1 MENILIIKNIFK
13 YIYIDKLT
21 YLFLLL
27 SVLSASFMQVIII
40 FSLIIVHELGH
51 LLMAKILKIEIDKI
65 YIYPLGGITKLNMNL
80 NTNPLQESLVLLAGP
95 ILQLVFYAIYQ
106 LILPEY
112 QSLIEFYNYQ
122 ILFFNLLPIYPLDGG
137 KILNI
142 IVSSKVPYK
151 LSLKY
156 SIFISYI
163 LLIIIILNNINNL
176 KLNLLIMIFLLLY
189 KLIREGSNIQTLYN
203 KFLLERYLHNYKF
216 KDTVIINDIN
226 EFHRN
231 KSHII
236 KEKGKYW
243 REKDFLNKKYQ
254 KF

>member
-1 MENILIIKNIFK
+1 
-13 YIYIDKLT
+13 
-21 YLFLLL
+21 
-27 SVLSASFMQVIII
+27 
-40 FSLIIVHELGH
+40 
-51 LLMAKILKIEIDKI
+51 
-65 YIYPLGGITKLNMNL
+65 MNL
-80 NTNPLQESLVLLAGP
+80 NTSPLQESLVLLAGP

-151 LSLKY
+151 LSLRY

-163 LLIIIILNNINNL
+163 LLIVIILNNIHNL
-176 KLNLLIMIFLLLY
+176 KLNLLIMILLLLY
-189 KLIREGSNIQTLYN
+189 KLFREGSNIKTLYN

-226 EFHRN
+226 CFHRN

-254 KF
+254 KI

>member
-27 SVLSASFMQVIII
+27 SVLSASFIQVIII
-40 FSLIIVHELGH
+40 FSLIIIHELGH
-51 LLMAKILKIEIDKI
+51 LLMAKLLNIEIDKI

-80 NTNPLQESLVLLAGP
+80 NTNPLQESLVLLSGP
-95 ILQLVFYAIYQ
+95 ILQLIFYAIYQ
-106 LILPEY
+106 HILPEY
-112 QSLIEFYNYQ
+112 KSLIEFYNYQ

-142 IVSSKVPYK
+142 VVSSKVPYK
-151 LSLKY
+151 LSIKY
-156 SIFISYI
+156 SIFISYVI
-163 LLIIIILNNINNL
+163 LMIIILNNINNL
-176 KLNLLIMIFLLLY
+176 KLNIIIMIILLLY
-189 KLIREGSNIQTLYN
+189 KLFKESYNIKNYYN
-203 KFLLERYLHNYKF
+203 KFLLERYLHNFKF
-216 KDTVIINDIN
+216 TDTMIISNIN
-226 EFHRN
+226 EFYRN

-243 REKDFLNKKYQ
+243 REKDFLIKKYQ

>member
-1 MENILIIKNIFK
+1 MIIKNIFK

-27 SVLSASFMQVIII
+27 SVLSASFIQIIII

-51 LLMAKILKIEIDKI
+51 LLMAKLLKIEIDKI

-80 NTNPLQESLVLLAGP
+80 NISPLQESLVLLAGP

-106 LILPEY
+106 LILPEC

-151 LSLKY
+151 LSLRY

-163 LLIIIILNNINNL
+163 LLIVIILNNIHNL
-176 KLNLLIMIFLLLY
+176 KLNLLIMILLLLY
-189 KLIREGSNIQTLYN
+189 KLFREGSNIKTLYN

-226 EFHRN
+226 CFHRN

-254 KF
+254 KI

>member
-1 MENILIIKNIFK
+1 MIIKNIFK

-27 SVLSASFMQVIII
+27 SVLSASFIQIIII

-51 LLMAKILKIEIDKI
+51 LLMAKLLKIEIDKI

-80 NTNPLQESLVLLAGP
+80 NISPLQESLVLLAGP

-151 LSLKY
+151 LSLRY

-163 LLIIIILNNINNL
+163 LLIVIILNNIHNL
-176 KLNLLIMIFLLLY
+176 KLNLLIMILLLLY
-189 KLIREGSNIQTLYN
+189 KLFREGSNIKTLYN

-226 EFHRN
+226 CFHRN

-254 KF
+254 KI

>member
-27 SVLSASFMQVIII
+27 SVLSASFIQIIII

-51 LLMAKILKIEIDKI
+51 LLMAKLLKIEIDKI

-151 LSLKY
+151 LSLRY

-163 LLIIIILNNINNL
+163 LLIVIILNNIHNL
-176 KLNLLIMIFLLLY
+176 
-189 KLIREGSNIQTLYN
+189 
-203 KFLLERYLHNYKF
+203 
-216 KDTVIINDIN
+216 
-226 EFHRN
+226 
-231 KSHII
+231 
-236 KEKGKYW
+236 
-243 REKDFLNKKYQ
+243 
-254 KF
+254 

>member
-27 SVLSASFMQVIII
+27 SVLSASFIQIIII

-51 LLMAKILKIEIDKI
+51 LLMAKLLKIEIDKI

-80 NTNPLQESLVLLAGP
+80 NISPLQESLVLLAGP
-95 ILQLVFYAIYQ
+95 ILQLMFYAIYQ

-142 IVSSKVPYK
+142 IVPSKVPYK
-151 LSLKY
+151 LSLRY

-163 LLIIIILNNINNL
+163 LLIVIILNNIHNL
-176 KLNLLIMIFLLLY
+176 KLNLLIMILLLLY
-189 KLIREGSNIQTLYN
+189 KLFREGSNIKTLYN

-226 EFHRN
+226 CFHRN

-254 KF
+254 KI

>member
-27 SVLSASFMQVIII
+27 SVLSASFIQIIII

-80 NTNPLQESLVLLAGP
+80 NTSPLQEFLVLLSGP
-95 ILQLVFYAIYQ
+95 ILQLMFYAIYQ
-106 LILPEY
+106 HILPEY

-142 IVSSKVPYK
+142 VVSSKVPYK

-163 LLIIIILNNINNL
+163 LLIIIILNNIHNL
-176 KLNLLIMIFLLLY
+176 KLNLLIMLLLLIY
-189 KLIREGSNIQTLYN
+189 KLIKEGRKIKTLYN

-216 KDTVIINDIN
+216 KDTIIINDIN

>member
-1 MENILIIKNIFK
+1 MIIKNIFK

-27 SVLSASFMQVIII
+27 SVLSASFIQVIII

-51 LLMAKILKIEIDKI
+51 LLMAKLLKIEIDKI

-80 NTNPLQESLVLLAGP
+80 NTNSLQESLVLLAGP

-151 LSLKY
+151 LSLRY

-163 LLIIIILNNINNL
+163 LLIVIILNNIHNL

-189 KLIREGSNIQTLYN
+189 KLFREGSNIKTLYN

-226 EFHRN
+226 CFHRN

-254 KF
+254 KI